1 MRSAVSRLGRLF
13 GPGVMVFL
21 LQLVALL
28 SLGLGAG
35 YFHSRV
41 DLLLVPV
48 VDGCGGPDPV
58 ARLRVAEQL
67 LARAEA
73 LDDWQPLRWIPL
85 VGTLLALLGAAA
97 VCALR
102 AMPQQHRLGTLRRGL
117 VALHVGVLALAGW
130 TLHLYEDAWSSVARL
145 SPAACLVDLAEQGGV
160 PLAQAQQVVLHVL
173 TREYAPLQRN
183 PDDLAMMAVSLLV
196 TAMVASIVLWRAA
209 AKGMRTPT

>member
-13 GPGVMVFL
+13 GPEVMVFL

-85 VGTLLALLGAAA
+85 FGTLLALLGAAT

-102 AMPQQHRLGTLRRGL
+102 AMPQQYRLGRLRRGL

-145 SPAACLVDLAEQGGV
+145 SPAACLVDLTEQGRV

-173 TREYAPLQRN
+173 TREYVPLQRN

-196 TAMVASIVLWRAA
+196 AAMVASILLWRAA
-209 AKGMRTPT
+209 ARGMRTPT

>member
-58 ARLRVAEQL
+58 ARLRVAEHL

-102 AMPQQHRLGTLRRGL
+102 AMPQQHRLGMLRRGL

-145 SPAACLVDLAEQGGV
+145 SPTACLVDLAEQGGV

>member
-85 VGTLLALLGAAA
+85 AGTLLALLGAAT

-102 AMPQQHRLGTLRRGL
+102 AMPQQYRLGRLRRAL
-117 VALHVGVLALAGW
+117 VALHVAVLVLAGW

-145 SPAACLVDLAEQGGV
+145 SPAACLVDLTEQDRM

-196 TAMVASIVLWRAA
+196 AAMVASIVLWRAA
-209 AKGMRTPT
+209 AKGMRTPA

>member
-35 YFHSRV
+35 CFHSRV

-48 VDGCGGPDPV
+48 ADGCGGPDPV

-85 VGTLLALLGAAA
+85 VGTLLALLGAAT

-102 AMPQQHRLGTLRRGL
+102 AMPQQYRLGRLRRAL

-130 TLHLYEDAWSSVARL
+130 TLHQYEDAWSSVARL
-145 SPAACLVDLAEQGGV
+145 SPAACLVDLTEQGRV

-196 TAMVASIVLWRAA
+196 AAMVASIMLWRAA

>member
-28 SLGLGAG
+28 SLGLGASC
-35 YFHSRV
+35 FHSRV

-102 AMPQQHRLGTLRRGL
+102 ALPQQDRLGRLRQGL
-117 VALHVGVLALAGW
+117 VALHVGALVLAGW

-145 SPAACLVDLAEQGGV
+145 SPAACLVDLTEQGRT

-173 TREYAPLQRN
+173 TREHAPLQRN

-196 TAMVASIVLWRAA
+196 AAMVASIVLWRAA
-209 AKGMRTPT
+209 ARGMRTPT

>member
-1 MRSAVSRLGRLF
+1 
-13 GPGVMVFL
+13 MVFL

-85 VGTLLALLGAAA
+85 VGTLLALLGAAT

-102 AMPQQHRLGTLRRGL
+102 AMPQQYRLGRLRRAL

-130 TLHLYEDAWSSVARL
+130 TGDQL
-145 SPAACLVDLAEQGGV
+145 
-160 PLAQAQQVVLHVL
+160 
-173 TREYAPLQRN
+173 
-183 PDDLAMMAVSLLV
+183 
-196 TAMVASIVLWRAA
+196 
-209 AKGMRTPT
+209 

>member
-85 VGTLLALLGAAA
+85 VGTLLALLGAAT

-102 AMPQQHRLGTLRRGL
+102 AMPQQYRLGRLRRAL

-130 TLHLYEDAWSSVARL
+130 TLHQYEDAWSSVARL
-145 SPAACLVDLAEQGGV
+145 SPAACLVDLTEQGRV

-196 TAMVASIVLWRAA
+196 AAMVASIVLWRAA
-209 AKGMRTPT
+209 AKGMRTPA

>member
-102 AMPQQHRLGTLRRGL
+102 ALPQQDRLGRLRQGL
-117 VALHVGVLALAGW
+117 VALHVGALVLAGW

-145 SPAACLVDLAEQGGV
+145 SPAACLVDLTEQGRT

-173 TREYAPLQRN
+173 TREHAPLQRN

-196 TAMVASIVLWRAA
+196 AAMVASIVLWRAA
-209 AKGMRTPT
+209 ARGMRTPT